1 MEDYYIRDL
10 RTDDYNNNY
19 LGLLGQLYNMTDI
32 SEEFFNKQLDNIKKK
47 TNYYIRVIEQKS
59 TGKIVAT
66 GCVFI
71 EFKFAFNLGK
81 VAYVDDI
88 VVDEKYRNQGLGK
101 MLVSHLKRL
110 AMANGVVIMNVIASE
125 KHFTFFRSLGFSED
139 KNHYSIKL

>member
-1 MEDYYIRDL
+1 MDDYFIRDL

-19 LGLLGQLYNMTDI
+19 LGLLSQLYNLSDI
-32 SEEFFNKQLDNIKKK
+32 SQEYFNRQLDNIKKK

-88 VVDEKYRNQGLGK
+88 VVDEKYRNKGLGK
-101 MLVSHLKRL
+101 MLVAHLKRL
-110 AMANGVVIMNVIASE
+110 ALANGVVIMNVIANE
-125 KHFTFFRSLGFSED
+125 ENFLFFKTMGFTKD

>member
-1 MEDYYIRDL
+1 MDDYFIRDL

-19 LGLLGQLYNMTDI
+19 LGLLSQLYNLSDI
-32 SEEFFNKQLDNIKKK
+32 SQEYFDRQLDNIKKK

-66 GCVFI
+66 GSVFI

-88 VVDEKYRNQGLGK
+88 IVDEEYRNKGLGK
-101 MLVSHLKRL
+101 MLVAHLKRL
-110 AMANGVVIMNVIASE
+110 ALANGVIIMNVIANE
-125 KHFTFFRSLGFSED
+125 EHFSFFKSMGFTKD